1 MNPTTNPLQ
10 GYQNTMQT
18 YAQGVQNYP
27 TNQANYIN
35 QQIGNTNLT
44 GASNQYGLDYN
55 TFSQMFQNDPMGQQY
70 MAQNFNNAGAV
81 GSPTGTPVNSTA
93 PTSTPSVLQGIIPN
107 APNLTAPTVTSTLPQ
122 LTPQNVMSG
131 WQGFTNPVYA
141 AEGRNQ
147 SLANV
152 SGVMNAIQGLI
163 GTDWND
169 IQAGATAEGQKQQSA
184 LQGLLSLAGMY
195 MNMYNAQASA
205 SGGSGATTGQLTQE
219 VAQSIDNDARNH
231 MTLQALMQ
239 KYAGS
244 GPGQADANYVL
255 QQYNKYNYID
265 PISHKQVGYG
275 PAKQSM
281 DFLSQTYGVNPKS
294 FANPPAKTQTI
305 GTGAN
310 KKIYAYNSKTG
321 NYDIDVTPKQQG
333 GGFGDWLNSIFNFG
347 QDTGSQGQT
356 GNQVQ
361 TTAQQSGKTLMQD
374 PNGNKYW
381 VPNDQVNEAV
391 KNKWR
396 KING

>member
-1 MNPTTNPLQ
+1 
-10 GYQNTMQT
+10 MQQYIT
-18 YAQGVQNYP
+18 GVQNYP
-27 TNQANYIN
+27 QNQANYVN
-35 QQIGNTNLT
+35 TQIGNTNLT
-44 GASNQYGLDYN
+44 GASNQYALDYN

-70 MAQNFNNAGAV
+70 MAQNFNNAGSV
-81 GSPTGTPVNSTA
+81 GSPTGTPINSTT
-93 PTSTPSVLQGIIPN
+93 PTSTPSILQGIIPN
-107 APNLTAPTVTSTLPQ
+107 APTLTAPTVTSTLPQ

-141 AEGRNQ
+141 AEAGNQ
-147 SLANV
+147 NLQNV
-152 SGVMNAIQGLI
+152 GGVMNAIQSLI

-195 MNMYNAQASA
+195 MNMYNAQQSAAGSGSA
-205 SGGSGATTGQLTQE
+205 STGQLTQQ
-219 VAQSIDNDARNH
+219 VAQEIDADAARH
-231 MTLQALMQ
+231 MTLQQLMT

-255 QQYNKYNYID
+255 QQYNKYNYYD
-265 PISHKQVGYG
+265 SVNKKNVGYG
-275 PAKQSM
+275 PAKQS
-281 DFLSQTYGVNPKS
+281 LSDLQSQYGVNPKDFS
-294 FANPPAKTQTI
+294 AAPPKTQTI

-310 KKIYAYNSKTG
+310 KKIYAYDQKTG

-333 GGFGDWLNSIFNFG
+333 QGGFGDWLNSIFNFG
-347 QDTGSQGQT
+347 QNTSSQGQS

-361 TTAQQSGKTLMQD
+361 TQVSQPGKTLMQD
-374 PNGNKYW
+374 PDGNKYW